1 MLKTF
6 GFEKHLVRWIKILL
20 KNQESC
26 IKIENVL
33 RVWRMSDLTIEGK
46 IIIFKALAISKIVHL
61 ALINAVPIFTVKQ
74 LNIIKNNF
82 I

>member
-1 MLKTF
+1 
-6 GFEKHLVRWIKILL
+6 
-20 KNQESC
+20 
-26 IKIENVL
+26 
-33 RVWRMSDLTIEGK
+33 MSDLTIEGK

-82 I
+82 IWQGKKILYPM